1 MDEDLTS
8 RLNDILGD
16 PTSME
21 KIKSLA
27 AMFGS
32 SQEEAPARQTQ
43 QPQRPQQTRPHADSA
58 PSVDPELMQS
68 VMKLAPALSH
78 MRQEDD
84 STRLLRA
91 IRPFLG
97 ERRRHKLDEAV
108 KLMQLARMMPY
119 LKSSGV
125 LQSFL

>member
-1 MDEDLTS
+1 M
-8 RLNDILGD
+8 
-16 PTSME
+16 M
-21 KIKSLA
+21 
-27 AMFGS
+27 
-32 SQEEAPARQTQ
+32 
-43 QPQRPQQTRPHADSA
+43 
-58 PSVDPELMQS
+58 
-68 VMKLAPALSH
+68 LAPALSH